1 MNTVPDHY
9 IVKVNVIV
17 SIDDGRGWDGLMK
30 LTNVHR
36 EIKLTGK
43 CLRMHC
49 KKRSRKANAI
59 LFPSQ
64 IRSVLVADDHPCG

>member
-1 MNTVPDHY
+1 
-9 IVKVNVIV
+9 
-17 SIDDGRGWDGLMK
+17 MK

-59 LFPSQ
+59 LFPSR
-64 IRSVLVADDHPCG
+64 IRSVLVADGHPCGQGVRANVGSAKTDSLSWFRA

>member
-1 MNTVPDHY
+1 
-9 IVKVNVIV
+9 
-17 SIDDGRGWDGLMK
+17 MK

-43 CLRMHC
+43 CLHRHG

-64 IRSVLVADDHPCG
+64 IRSVLVAGDHPCGQGVRANVGSAKTDSHSWFRT